1 MAPKNRHHE
10 QPAQQG
16 QLFPV
21 ETSRLHPPIIGEVT
35 GEGVFPED
43 MPATL
48 EGAETQH
55 LHEAIHEAVVAEQQ
69 TRNRRQGNLGKHSPL
84 QRDGDYTRIQLG
96 DYLPGFGAVKE
107 RNWEEAKAAARKL
120 EADRTAKLR
129 QQPDLLHDMIQELAE
144 DKAIPETDEPAML
157 DTRAKLQAL
166 RDDRR
171 AAFLP
176 TTHVEKNQAVELLDY
191 LPQTADEQ
199 AAKRGLHNRLQE
211 IHDHQLRVFARQGH
225 SLPVR
230 KRLAYESVESVI
242 QTYGD
247 HLQDARR
254 SYVGLSRLAAL
265 IDDTPN
271 PKLTLA
277 EVLADHGEPA
287 DGAHQLIRY
296 MDMLMLREGSG
307 ANELPFDPLHAIE
320 NRKNPTETK
329 NKIVED
335 PYTSQLQDEAVSRH
349 LESMMATLQVGALR
363 QVVLRAREDQAHRG
377 MFWDYV
383 LGHIGFSY
391 RAAAEAAH
399 HPATQ

>member
-1 MAPKNRHHE
+1 MAPRNRHQE

-43 MPATL
+43 MPATP

-96 DYLPGFGAVKE
+96 DYLPGFGPVKE

-120 EADRTAKLR
+120 EAARTAKLR
-129 QQPDLLHDMIQELAE
+129 QQPDLLHDVIQELAD
-144 DKAIPETDEPAML
+144 DKAIPEADEPAML

-171 AAFLP
+171 ANFLP

-191 LPQTADEQ
+191 LPETADEQ
-199 AAKRGLHNRLQE
+199 AAKRGLHRRLQE
-211 IHDHQLRVFARQGH
+211 IHDHQLRVFGRQGY
-225 SLPVR
+225 SMAVR

-254 SYVGLSRLAAL
+254 SYIGLNRLAAL

-271 PKLTLA
+271 PRLSLA
-277 EVLADHGEPA
+277 EVLADHGDKPA
-287 DGAHQLIRY
+287 DGAYQLVRY
-296 MDMLMLREGSG
+296 MDILRLRDGSD
-307 ANELPFDPLHAIE
+307 ADELSFDPLHAIE
-320 NRKNPTETK
+320 NRTNPTETK
-329 NKIVED
+329 NKVIED
-335 PYTSQLQDEAVSRH
+335 PYTSQLQNEAVAQH
-349 LESMMATLQVGALR
+349 LELMLTTLPIGALR

-383 LGHIGFSY
+383 LSHIGFSY
-391 RAAAEAAH
+391 RAAAETARQARS
-399 HPATQ
+399 